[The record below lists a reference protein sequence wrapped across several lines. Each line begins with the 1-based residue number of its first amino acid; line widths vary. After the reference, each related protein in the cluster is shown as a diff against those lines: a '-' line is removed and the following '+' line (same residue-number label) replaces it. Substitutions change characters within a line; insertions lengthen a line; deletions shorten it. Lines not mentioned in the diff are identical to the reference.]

1 MVGLVGFLM
10 LGALPASAQASPVPS
25 RRSSPPDSG
34 DDTKL
39 FVTAADQYGAPL
51 PELKTGSF
59 TLMEQ
64 TEHPVT
70 SATYQKDVPD
80 VVLLMEASA
89 FTKSIRSD
97 IERLAIFVIS
107 EMGAQERMAIYRFA
121 DTAELMQDFTSNK
134 NALGG
139 AAKGMSYESAVSLAD
154 ATYSVLDTGFQY
166 ARGRKVLLVI
176 SGGQEG
182 VNSARRQQLVEMA
195 ERRQISIFGISLAGR
210 GGGGGFLEELSRET
224 AGVFLYGKELKPP
237 DQAARNLYNTFR
249 GHYELTVGGSVLSG
263 PLKVDVK
270 GKEKMQV
277 TYRRE

>member
-1 MVGLVGFLM
+1 MAGLVGLFL
-10 LGALPASAQASPVPS
+10 LGVLPSVAQVSP
-25 RRSSPPDSG
+25 

-39 FVTAADQYGAPL
+39 FVTAADPMGAPL
-51 PELKTGSF
+51 PDLKTGSF
-59 TLMEQ
+59 TLMAQ

-70 SATYQKDVPD
+70 SATYKQDVPD
-80 VVLLMEASA
+80 VVLLVEASA
-89 FTKSIRSD
+89 FTKSTRSD
-97 IERLAIFVIS
+97 IERMAIFVIS
-107 EMGAQERMAIYRFA
+107 EMGPRERMAIYRYA
-121 DTAELMQDFTSNK
+121 DTAELMQDFTTDK
-134 NALGG
+134 QALAG
-139 AAKGMSYESAVSLAD
+139 AAKGMNFENAVSLAD
-154 ATYSVLDTGFQY
+154 SMYSVLDTGFQY

-182 VNSARRQQLVEMA
+182 VNSAHRQQLVEMA

-210 GGGGGFLEELSRET
+210 GGGGEFLEELTRET
-224 AGVFLYGKELKPP
+224 AGIFLYGKELKPP
-237 DQAARNLYNTFR
+237 DQAAKNLYNTFR